1 MCFLREHIVREHIV
15 DLLENVRASESPLE
29 CVLLLENV
37 LFLMNADA
45 YIYIYIYDI
54 IMYVIIGKQN
64 CIQCDEL
71 KNLLGGREIQSNY

>member
-37 LFLMNADA
+37 LFLLNADA
-45 YIYIYIYDI
+45 YIYIYIHI
-54 IMYVIIGKQN
+54 
-64 CIQCDEL
+64 
-71 KNLLGGREIQSNY
+71 